1 MPQNRIEEQD
11 RQLEAERRVKYRGT
25 ARIGLEWLHFH
36 SEKRRELDRRN
47 VERLKTIIRK
57 DCRRLDVHNH
67 IQALVEQEHL
77 DVALRISR
85 VERGDLLSHPPPE
98 LVFPP
103 GYQLECLHGQ
113 HRIQAGKEVLSPGD
127 RWWTVELYISGKA
140 RGTRVDL

>member
-1 MPQNRIEEQD
+1 MPQNRIGEQD
-11 RQLEAERRVKYRGT
+11 RQLKAERRVKYRGT

-85 VERGDLLSHPPPE
+85 VELLSHPPPE

-103 GYQLECLHGQ
+103 SYQL
-113 HRIQAGKEVLSPGD
+113 
-127 RWWTVELYISGKA
+127 
-140 RGTRVDL
+140 